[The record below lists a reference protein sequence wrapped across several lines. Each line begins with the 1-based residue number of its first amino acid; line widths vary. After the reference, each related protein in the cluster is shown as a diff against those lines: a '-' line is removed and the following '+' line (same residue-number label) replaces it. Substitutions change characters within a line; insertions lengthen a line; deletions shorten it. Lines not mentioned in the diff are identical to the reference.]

1 MPTSESRKKPRIGS
15 HNLVS
20 YVCMDEDLHAIKQ
33 GIGKTLNISE
43 GGILLETH
51 SPIEAGRI
59 VSLTIGMEDDLM
71 DFRGK
76 IAHVKERDD
85 QRFENGIEFSAMN
98 AEEMQFLQQFITI
111 FKGEE
116 EGS

>member
-1 MPTSESRKKPRIGS
+1 MPTSELRKKPRIGS

-20 YVCMDEDLHAIKQ
+20 YVCLDEDNHKIKQ
-33 GIGKTLNISE
+33 GIGRTLNISE

-51 SPIEAGRI
+51 SPVETGLV
-59 VSLTIGMEDDLM
+59 VSLTIGMEDDLI
-71 DFRGK
+71 DYKGK
-76 IAHVKERDD
+76 IAHSKERDD
-85 QRFENGIEFSAMN
+85 GKFENGIEFSTMN

>member
-1 MPTSESRKKPRIGS
+1 MPTSESRRKPRIGS

-20 YVCMDEDLHAIKQ
+20 YMCMDEDNQAIKQ
-33 GIGKTLNISE
+33 GIGRTLNISE

-51 SPIEAGRI
+51 SPIETGRI

-76 IAHVKERDD
+76 IAHSKERDD
-85 QRFENGIEFSAMN
+85 GRFETGIEFSTMN
-98 AEEMQFLQQFITI
+98 AEEMVFLQQFITI
-111 FKGEE
+111 FRGEE